1 MMLGRDKVLE
11 IVNKAVGYSKADQ
24 TQASV
29 EIGESSLTRFAN
41 SIIHQNV
48 SERNAQIA
56 VKAVI
61 GKRLGYCTTNKL
73 DDAAI
78 KATVEKAV
86 EFARH
91 SPENRDFVSLP
102 EPKPIKL
109 VAAFDEQ
116 TADYSP
122 EDRAKDVAGVVAEAR
137 KAGAQAAGSLS
148 TGYDEYA
155 IASSLGISAYNPS
168 TIANLTTVMTAE
180 TGFGYAD
187 RVSQRVGDIHPIDAA
202 VEAATGS
209 VRSKDPESIEPGE
222 YEVVMLPYA
231 VEEFLGFLAWVGLGA
246 LAVQEGRSF
255 MVGKFGEKI
264 MGENV
269 TIWDDG
275 LDPAGLPRSFDAE
288 GIPKQRVDMIVNGVA
303 KTVVYDSYT
312 AKKESKDSTG
322 HAISM
327 ISAYGPMP
335 TNMFMQPGDSSVEEM
350 IASTKRGI
358 LVTRFHYTNIIHP
371 ILVLITGMT
380 RDGTFLIEDGKI
392 TRPLKNLR
400 FTDGVIERLSNV
412 ELISKETKRQPM
424 AVVPAIKV
432 RGFRFTGTTEF

>member
-1 MMLGRDKVLE
+1 MLGREKVLE
-11 IVNKAVGYSKADQ
+11 IVNKAIGCSKADQ

-48 SERNAQIA
+48 SERNAQLA

-61 GKRLGYCTTNKL
+61 GKRLGYCSTNRL
-73 DDAAI
+73 DDQAI

-91 SPENRDFVSLP
+91 SPENSDFVSLP
-102 EPKPIKL
+102 EPEPIKPIT
-109 VAAFDEQ
+109 AYDAQ

-122 EDRAKDVAGVVAEAR
+122 EDRAKDVAGMISEAA
-137 KAGAQAAGSLS
+137 KVGAQAAGSLS

-155 IASSLGISAYNPS
+155 IASSLGISAYNS
-168 TIANLTTVMTAE
+168 SSIANLTTVMTAR

-187 RVSQRVGDIHPIDAA
+187 RVSQRVSDIHPIDAA

-209 VRSKDPESIEPGE
+209 VRSKNPEPIEPGE
-222 YEVVMLPYA
+222 YDVVMLPYA
-231 VEEFLGFLAWVGLGA
+231 VEEFLGFIAYVGLGA

-255 MVGKFGEKI
+255 MNGKFGEKI

-288 GIPKQRVDMIVNGVA
+288 GLPKQRVDMIVNGVA
-303 KTVVYDSYT
+303 KAVVYDSYT
-312 AKKESKDSTG
+312 AKKEGRESTG
-322 HAISM
+322 HAVSPI
-327 ISAYGPMP
+327 IAYGPMP
-335 TNMFMQPGDSSVEEM
+335 SNMFMQPGSRMS
-350 IASTKRGI
+350 KR
-358 LVTRFHYTNIIHP
+358 
-371 ILVLITGMT
+371 
-380 RDGTFLIEDGKI
+380 
-392 TRPLKNLR
+392 
-400 FTDGVIERLSNV
+400 
-412 ELISKETKRQPM
+412 
-424 AVVPAIKV
+424 
-432 RGFRFTGTTEF
+432 

>member
-1 MMLGRDKVLE
+1 MLGREKVLE
-11 IVNKAVGYSKADQ
+11 ILNKAIGYSKADQ
-24 TQASV
+24 MQATV
-29 EIGESSLTRFAN
+29 EIGEASLTRFAN

-48 SERNAQIA
+48 SERNAGLAI
-56 VKAVI
+56 KAVI
-61 GKRLGYCTTNKL
+61 GKKLGYCTTNKL
-73 DDAAI
+73 DDEAI

-86 EFARH
+86 EFAGH
-91 SPENRDFVSLP
+91 SPENSDFVSLP
-102 EPKPIKL
+102 EPEPIKP
-109 VAAFDEQ
+109 AASYDQQ

-122 EDRAKDVAGVVAEAR
+122 EDRAKDVAAMVSEA
-137 KAGAQAAGSLS
+137 KKVGAQAAGSLS
-148 TGYDEYA
+148 TGYEEYA

-187 RVSQRVGDIHPIDAA
+187 RVSQRISDIHPIDAA

-209 VRSKDPESIEPGE
+209 VRSKNPEPIEPGE
-222 YEVVMLPYA
+222 YDVVMLPYA
-231 VEEFLGFLAWVGLGA
+231 VEEFMGFISYAGLGA

-255 MVGKFGEKI
+255 MNGKFGEEI

-275 LDPAGLPRSFDAE
+275 LDPQGLPRSFDAE
-288 GIPKQRVDMIVNGVA
+288 GVPKQRVDMIVNGVA
-303 KTVVYDSYT
+303 KAVVYDSHT
-312 AKKESKDSTG
+312 AKKEGKESTG

-327 ISAYGPMP
+327 ITAYGPMP
-335 TNMFMQPGDSSVEEM
+335 SNMFMRPGDSSVEEM

-380 RDGTFLIEDGKI
+380 RDGTFLIEDGKV
-392 TRPLKNLR
+392 TKPLRNLR

-412 ELISKETKRQPM
+412 ELISKETKRQPY

-432 RGFRFTGTTEF
+432 RGFRFTGATEF

>member
-1 MMLGRDKVLE
+1 MLGRDKVLE
-11 IVNKAVGYSKADQ
+11 IVSKAIGYSKADQ

-29 EIGESSLTRFAN
+29 EIGEASLTRFAN

-61 GKRLGYCTTNKL
+61 GKRLGYCSTNKL
-73 DDAAI
+73 DDGAI

-91 SPENRDFVSLP
+91 SPENPDFVSLP
-102 EPKPIKL
+102 EPKPIKP
-109 VAAFDEQ
+109 VTVFDEQ

-122 EDRAKDVAGVVAEAR
+122 EDRARDVAGMVCEAE
-137 KAGAQAAGSLS
+137 KVGAQAAGSLS

-168 TIANLTTVMTAE
+168 TVANLTTVMTAE

-209 VRSKDPESIEPGE
+209 VRSKNPEPIEPGE

-231 VEEFLGFLAWVGLGA
+231 VDEFLGFMSYAGLGA

-255 MVGKFGEKI
+255 LTGKFGEKI
-264 MGENV
+264 MGEKV

-303 KTVVYDSYT
+303 NAVVYDSYT
-312 AKKESKDSTG
+312 AKKEGKESTG
-322 HAISM
+322 HAVSPIT
-327 ISAYGPMP
+327 AYGPMP
-335 TNMFMQPGDSSVEEM
+335 INMFMQPGDSSVEEM

-380 RDGTFLIEDGKI
+380 RDGTFLIEDGKV

-412 ELISKETKRQPM
+412 ELISKETKRQPY

-432 RGFRFTGTTEF
+432 RGFRFTGMTEF